1 MGLSITS
8 GILVDFLENE
18 PEGYEAYKVEF
29 EQLNKLLELNG
40 YKPHIEPSK
49 LDVESIQVGGFPYS
63 FLHYLRRFFA
73 YYMNDEN
80 WVAKPF
86 STDLD
91 PANDPIVEEESS
103 MFYSHLLVHSD
114 CEGYYIPIDFEEV
127 IFDTEEITVPG
138 AMVGSSFGLLTDLK
152 SIAKK
157 LGIELNE
164 NLEVQNKEGLY
175 NTIDDQGDFWIE
187 KMVWLTLFEAANYS
201 IKNKTAIV
209 FN

>member
-8 GILVDFLENE
+8 GILADFSENE
-18 PEGYEAYKVEF
+18 PEGYEAYKIEF

-49 LDVESIQVGGFPYS
+49 LGVDSIHVGGFPYS

-73 YYMNDEN
+73 YYMNDED
-80 WVAKPF
+80 WVVKPF
-86 STDLD
+86 DTELD

-127 IFDTEEITVPG
+127 IFDTDEITVPG
-138 AMVGSSFGLLTDLK
+138 AMVGSSFGLLADLK
-152 SIAKK
+152 SIAEK
-157 LGIELNE
+157 LGVELNE
-164 NLEVQNKEGLY
+164 KLEVQNKEDLY
-175 NTIDDQGDFWIE
+175 KTIDDQGDFWIE

-201 IKNKTAIV
+201 ITNKTAIV

>member
-8 GILVDFLENE
+8 GILADFLENE
-18 PEGYEAYKVEF
+18 PEGYEAYKIEF

-49 LDVESIQVGGFPYS
+49 LDVDPIHVGGFPYS

-73 YYMNDEN
+73 YYMNDED
-80 WVAKPF
+80 WVVKPF
-86 STDLD
+86 DTELD

-127 IFDTEEITVPG
+127 IFDTDEITVPG

-152 SIAKK
+152 SIAEK
-157 LGIELNE
+157 LGVELNE
-164 NLEVQNKEGLY
+164 KLEVQNKEDLY
-175 NTIDDQGDFWIE
+175 KTIDDQGDFWIE

-201 IKNKTAIV
+201 IANKTAIV